1 MEFSMAKT
9 MKELLAA
16 KKAGGAAAP
25 AAKVAPK
32 GVVKKPAPAPVEETE
47 EEEQTEG
54 EEGGEAEEEE
64 VAAPAPKKVVG
75 KVAPKKA
82 APAPVEETEEEEQSE
97 EEGEEG
103 GEAEEEE
110 EVAAPAPK
118 KVVGKVAPKAAAPA
132 AKVAPKAAPAP
143 AAKKAPAAAAA
154 PAAKKGGGWAK
165 KEQKEQRV
173 LEPGQW
179 MPADMFVDL
188 LHEKLV
194 EKDIAPPTKAMTAA
208 ILKTMEE
215 TMGEV
220 LVNND
225 LKFLGVKSKR
235 RQAEARVYAPNPGL
249 DKVATPYHTMV
260 SPHTKVSFSLYFD
273 KTTSKGQVNDAG
285 EFEEGAFD
293 DEGNFIL
300 GTWNGDEFTP
310 AAKKVVGKKK

>member
-110 EVAAPAPK
+110 VAAPAPK
-118 KVVGKVAPKAAAPA
+118 KVVGKVAPKAPAPA

-143 AAKKAPAAAAA
+143 AAKKAPAAAPA

>member
-103 GEAEEEE
+103 GEAEEE